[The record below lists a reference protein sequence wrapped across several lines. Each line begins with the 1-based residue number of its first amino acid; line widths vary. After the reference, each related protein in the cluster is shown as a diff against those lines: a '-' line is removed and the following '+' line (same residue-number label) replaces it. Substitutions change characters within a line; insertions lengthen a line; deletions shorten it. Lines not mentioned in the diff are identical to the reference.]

1 MDNPSDLYVAPE
13 PEPEEPLEQPTAD
26 PQTVLAA
33 AQAAGPVERFAV
45 EQPRLSELF
54 LEAVAA

>member
-1 MDNPSDLYVAPE
+1 VVLRLADGG
-13 PEPEEPLEQPTAD
+13 D
-26 PQTVLAA
+26 PQAALAA
-33 AQAAGPVERFAV
+33 AQAAGPVTRFAV